1 MSPPQTADP
10 GNPAAHA
17 TEIQVRFSDTDGL
30 GHVNNGSYA
39 EYAETARLD
48 FFSRFGVR
56 VTSIIL
62 ANLAI
67 AYRRQIVFGDP
78 VSVTTRVSY
87 LGTTSIKLEQQVLSR
102 GHVAAEIHSVIVFF
116 SYGEGQKQEIPSE
129 LRARLESSPDVAH
142 ARAGGNDADQSD
154 GYR

>member
-1 MSPPQTADP
+1 MSPQQAADP
-10 GNPAAHA
+10 GRPAAHA
-17 TEIQVRFSDTDGL
+17 TEIQVRFSDSDGL

-39 EYAETARLD
+39 QYAETARLD
-48 FFSRFGVR
+48 FFAQFGVR

-67 AYRRQIVFGDP
+67 DYRRQIVFGDP
-78 VSVTTRVSY
+78 VSVTTRVIY

-102 GHVAAEIHSVIVFF
+102 GHVAAEIHSVVVFF
-116 SYGEGQKQEIPSE
+116 SYGEGHKQEIPSE
-129 LRARLESSPDVAH
+129 LRARLENSADVAH
-142 ARAGGNDADQSD
+142 TRAGRNDADQSD

>member
-1 MSPPQTADP
+1 MSVPQTADP
-10 GNPAAHA
+10 AKPAVHA

-87 LGTTSIKLEQQVLSR
+87 LGTTSIKLEQQVLSH
-102 GHVAAEIHSVIVFF
+102 GHVAADIHSVVVFF
-116 SYGEGQKQEIPSE
+116 SYGEGHKQEIPSE
-129 LRARLESSPDVAH
+129 LRARLESSADVAH
-142 ARAGGNDADQSD
+142 TRAGGNDTDQSD
-154 GYR
+154 GNR